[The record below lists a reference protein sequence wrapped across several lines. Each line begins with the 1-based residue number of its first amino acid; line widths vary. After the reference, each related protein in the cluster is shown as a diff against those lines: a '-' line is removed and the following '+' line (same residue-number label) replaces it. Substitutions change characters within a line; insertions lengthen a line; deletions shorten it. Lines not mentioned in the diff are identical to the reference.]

1 MKKKAIILALCVC
14 MLTAC
19 GGNAEKTTTSAEQTS
34 GEVTTA
40 ESTTET
46 TTESTTESTAASTAE
61 TAETESDEN
70 SGGLVAKTVKL
81 PDGTTTD
88 VLVDMSEGSN
98 RIVTVDTF
106 YGFVSSG
113 FEDDSVN
120 SPDLFDVE
128 NYGYSGDAV
137 FSTDIVKYSDGDTVK
152 GCAVTEAKTDYAFWF
167 DDGTADVF
175 ESVLQLEGEI
185 TMDGYLVYAMEDDYA
200 VSVGDIA
207 FIPSAAELDDLPIPF
222 RFYGNSG
229 SYVIDGDFG
238 YCGDTI
244 SIGLGNILADD
255 YIGDPAVADRIDRS
269 KKLTRV
275 KATIENVRISYTD
288 NFGDRNTAV
297 LKDFE
302 VIS

>member
-19 GGNAEKTTTSAEQTS
+19 GGNAESTTTSAEQTS

-40 ESTTET
+40 EITTEI
-46 TTESTTESTAASTAE
+46 TTESTTESTTETTEAAPDDS
-61 TAETESDEN
+61 SDD
-70 SGGLVAKTVKL
+70 LVTKTITL

-98 RIVTVDTF
+98 KIATVDAF

-113 FEDDSVN
+113 FEDDSAK

-128 NYGYSGDAV
+128 NYGYNGDAV
-137 FSTDIVKYSDGDTVK
+137 FSTDVVKYSEGDTVK
-152 GCAVTEAKTDYAFWF
+152 GCAVTEAKTDYAFWSA
-167 DDGTADVF
+167 DGTADVY

-185 TMDGYLVYAMEDDYA
+185 TMDGYLVYAMEDDYG

-207 FIPSAAELDDLPIPF
+207 FIPSAAELGDLPIPF
-222 RFYGNSG
+222 RFYGNTG

-244 SIGLGNILADD
+244 SISLGNILTGD
-255 YIGDPAVADRIDRS
+255 YDSNQAVADKVDRN

-275 KATIENVRISYTD
+275 KATIESVRISFTD

>member
-19 GGNAEKTTTSAEQTS
+19 GGNAESTTTSAEQTS

-40 ESTTET
+40 ETTTEI
-46 TTESTTESTAASTAE
+46 TTESTTESTTE
-61 TAETESDEN
+61 TTETVTEEN
-70 SGGLVAKTVKL
+70 SNMVAKTVKL

-98 RIVTVDTF
+98 KIGTVDAF

-113 FEDDSVN
+113 FEDDSAK

-137 FSTDIVKYSDGDTVK
+137 FSTDVVKYSEGDTVK
-152 GCAVTEAKTDYAFWF
+152 GCAVTEAKTDYAFWSA
-167 DDGTADVF
+167 DGTADVY

-185 TMDGYLVYAMEDDYA
+185 TMDGYLVYIMEDDYG

-207 FIPSAAELDDLPIPF
+207 FIPSAAELGDLPIPF
-222 RFYGNSG
+222 RFYGNTG

-244 SIGLGNILADD
+244 SLSLGNILTGD
-255 YIGDPAVADRIDRS
+255 YDSNQAVADKVDRN

-275 KATIENVRISYTD
+275 KATIESVRISFTD